1 MTKTVVIF
9 GATGTSGG
17 AAMRHLIKA
26 GFQVRAVTRDPDRD
40 AARNVAR
47 LGAVPVAG
55 DLDDRASIRNAIEG
69 ADAVYFAGPSL
80 LNRWDI
86 GQAVQGINAVDAA
99 IEVGIPH
106 FVFQSALAGDARGV
120 LSIGSKRAI
129 EERLAELPL
138 PTTILRPG
146 FFMENLLRFFIPTEK
161 DGKLVFAIP
170 IPPEKENGLVAA
182 EDIGKAAAVVISDPD
197 QYVGTEISLISD
209 VGSPDRMARI
219 LGEEMGCDASAAF
232 IPLDDIKRDWPQG
245 FDDLHWLGTRT
256 TKDDPAELTALIGRT
271 ASFREWAR
279 ETFVPAFRR
288 RGEAEQSALPD
299 LHQP

>member
-1 MTKTVVIF
+1 MSKTVAVF

-17 AAMRHLIKA
+17 AAMRHLITA
-26 GFQVRAVTRDPDRD
+26 GFHVRAVTRNPHSDD
-40 AARNVAR
+40 ARHVAS

-55 DLDDRASIRNAIEG
+55 DLNDRASIRNAIQG
-69 ADAVYFAGPSL
+69 ADAVYYAGASL
-80 LNRWDI
+80 ENRWDI

-106 FVFQSALAGDARGV
+106 YVFQSALAADARGV

-138 PTTILRPG
+138 RTTILRPG
-146 FFMENLLRFFIPTEK
+146 FFMENLLRFFIPTER

-170 IPPEKENGLVAA
+170 IPPDKENGLIAA

-197 QYVGTEISLISD
+197 RYAGAEVSLISD
-209 VGSPDRMARI
+209 VGSPSQMARI
-219 LGEEMGCDASAAF
+219 LGEELGCEASTAY
-232 IPLDDIKRDWPQG
+232 IPLDDVKRDWPQG

-256 TKDDPAELTALIGRT
+256 TKDSTTELAELIGKT
-271 ASFREWAR
+271 TSFREWTR
-279 ETFVPAFRR
+279 ETFIPAFRKR
-288 RGEAEQSALPD
+288 NGEANQAA
-299 LHQP
+299 